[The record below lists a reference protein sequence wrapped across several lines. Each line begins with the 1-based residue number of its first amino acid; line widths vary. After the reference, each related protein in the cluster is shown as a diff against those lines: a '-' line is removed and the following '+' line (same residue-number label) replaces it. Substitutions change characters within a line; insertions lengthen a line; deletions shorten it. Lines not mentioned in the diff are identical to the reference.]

1 MSKKIQVSAHM
12 KIRPGKLE
20 DFKRQAGA
28 IIAQAKAKDP
38 GTLRYDWFLSSD
50 KTECEVREVYE
61 SSEALLAHVLN
72 VREHIRT
79 LFDKF
84 ATDHSIVIYGDP
96 SPEILQKAATMGVKV
111 KVYSFLQGL
120 A

>member
-1 MSKKIQVSAHM
+1 MNKQIQVSAHM
-12 KIRPGKLE
+12 KIRQGKLE
-20 DFKRQAGA
+20 DFMRHAGA

-50 KTECEVREVYE
+50 KTECEVREAYE
-61 SSEALLAHVLN
+61 SSEALLAHVFN
-72 VREHIRT
+72 IRELIRT
-79 LFDKF
+79 LFDKY

-96 SPEILQKAATMGVKV
+96 SPDILQRAAAMGVKV
-111 KVYSFLQGL
+111 KVHSFLQGL